1 MRTVAAVLS
10 SLALA
15 ALGVF
20 AAMPAMSNGGFLEG
34 REFFGLVAIGALC
47 FGLYAAVARAQAQ
60 RSVLVWVQ
68 AAVVGVGAPFF
79 VLLAPLAYCIA
90 FQAGKS
96 CM

>member
-10 SLALA
+10 ALTLA

-20 AAMPAMSNGGFLEG
+20 VVMPAMRNGGFLEG

-47 FGLYAAVARAQAQ
+47 FGLYAAVSRAQAQ
-60 RSVLVWVQ
+60 RSLLVWAQ
-68 AAVVGVGAPFF
+68 AAFVGVGAPFF

-90 FQAGKS
+90 FQTGKS

>member
-1 MRTVAAVLS
+1 MRTVVAVLS
-10 SLALA
+10 ALTLA

-34 REFFGLVAIGALC
+34 REFFGLVAIGVLC
-47 FGLYAAVARAQAQ
+47 FGLYAAVCWSQAQ
-60 RSVLVWVQ
+60 RSMFVWVQ

-90 FQAGKS
+90 FQTGKS